1 MEGAGGGL
9 HTLNFSKC
17 FCVVNSR
24 DFLVK
29 KKALDNPPFQ
39 PYYSIPHTMSFQK
52 MHILWTGQFSPKK
65 NLSQG
70 TVVSFREIFASV
82 FKAQKHYRY

>member
-1 MEGAGGGL
+1 M
-9 HTLNFSKC
+9 NRIKDMSKYILRRLYR
-17 FCVVNSR
+17 FVSALSICVVNSR
-24 DFLVK
+24 DFLV

-70 TVVSFREIFASV
+70 NLG
-82 FKAQKHYRY
+82 